1 MSFDSR
7 QAKAKGPVFSAI
19 LLVSLAFFQNAQGN
33 VGDFPVVNSLQSQGV
48 FGLDF
53 SSRTVGG
60 QLALFLINCNHPNGF
75 DITFTFANKGKFMHG
90 TNSIPMTNICLNRL
104 SGTIGTGLTAPV
116 NQAVTLDSDGI
127 WVWDPGASQSTE
139 TVNLLLELKCDW
151 PDTWNYMAGFY
162 SESITATI
170 SVGL

>member
-1 MSFDSR
+1 MSFGSR
-7 QAKAKGPVFSAI
+7 QAKAQRPFFCAI
-19 LLVSLAFFQNAQGN
+19 FVVSLVFVFEARGN
-33 VGDFPVVNSLQSQGV
+33 VGDFPVVNTLQSQGV
-48 FGLDF
+48 FGLNF

-60 QLALFLINCNHPNGF
+60 QLALFLINSNHPNGF
-75 DITFTFANKGKFMHG
+75 DVTFTFANKGKFMSG
-90 TNSIPMTNICLNRL
+90 THSIPMTNICLNRL

-116 NQAVTLDSDGI
+116 NQAVTLDPDGI

-139 TVNLLLELKCDW
+139 TVNLLLEMKCDW

-162 SESITATI
+162 SETITATI

>member
-1 MSFDSR
+1 MSFGSR
-7 QAKAKGPVFSAI
+7 QAKAQSPFFFAI
-19 LLVSLAFFQNAQGN
+19 LVASVFVLDAQGN
-33 VGDFPVVNSLQSQGV
+33 VGDFPVVNTLQSQGV

-60 QLALFLINCNHPNGF
+60 QLALFLINSNHPNGF
-75 DITFTFANKGKFMHG
+75 DVTFTFANKGKFKSGAH
-90 TNSIPMTNICLNRL
+90 SIPMTNICLNRL
-104 SGTIGTGLTAPV
+104 SGAIGTGLTAPV
-116 NQAVTLDSDGI
+116 NQAVTLDSDGM

-139 TVNLLLELKCDW
+139 TVNLLVELKCDW

-162 SESITATI
+162 SETITATI

>member
-1 MSFDSR
+1 MAKKPPYFALLILFLALSR
-7 QAKAKGPVFSAI
+7 NTQA
-19 LLVSLAFFQNAQGN
+19 N

-60 QLALFLINCNHPNGF
+60 QLALFLINSNHPNGF
-75 DITFTFANKGKFMHG
+75 DITFTFANKGNFKNGAHV
-90 TNSIPMTNICLNRL
+90 IPMTNITLNRL

-116 NQAVTLDSDGI
+116 HQAVALDSDGA
-127 WVWDPGASQSTE
+127 WFWDPGASQSTE

-170 SVGL
+170 SIGL

>member
-1 MSFDSR
+1 MSFGSR
-7 QAKAKGPVFSAI
+7 RSKVQGPFFRAI
-19 LLVSLAFFQNAQGN
+19 IIVSLVFTGVVQGN
-33 VGDFPVVNSLQSQGV
+33 VGDFPVVNTLQSQGV

-53 SSRTVGG
+53 SSKTVGG
-60 QLALFLINCNHPNGF
+60 QLALFLINNNHPNGF
-75 DITFTFANKGKFMHG
+75 DLTFTFANKGRFKSG
-90 TNSIPMTNICLNRL
+90 ANYIPMTNICLNRL

-116 NQAVTLDSDGI
+116 NQAVTLDSDGA
-127 WVWDPGASQSTE
+127 WFWDPGATQSTE